1 MKRSVTHQS
10 RVVAFL
16 AALLALIGSVTLTPL
31 PAQALEVASSSGNCI
46 ANVDNTTGVTSY
58 FDGTYCYVAFKNAG
72 TTYSWTRPGGVT
84 TFDFVAVGGGGGGA
98 TRHAGGG
105 GAGGLIQETGVTITA
120 TTISIGVGA
129 GGPGAAA
136 RSDGN
141 PGGGTNGGSSTIT
154 ASGITTRNAVG
165 GGAGQGSAVGSNG
178 GSGGGNGCC
187 VGSTVS
193 SGTTGQ
199 GNSGSAGTYGG
210 SYWLGGGGGGAGA
223 AATAANG
230 STLKAGIGGAGAS
243 VSWINQTVQ
252 TALAV
257 GVWTSG
263 ATYFAGGGGGGTAG
277 TSTTGGEG
285 GIGGGGAGAT
295 LAGTPVAGSANTG
308 GGGGASGINGDN
320 TTAAGAAGGS
330 GAVVFRYAKQ
340 APVIS
345 WNASDVNSYEE
356 TVSTTAI
363 NDLAPGSTYDGT
375 LYSGSNSVAPGFN
388 RTTGA
393 WTFSGGATSTGPYA
407 KVTTSISTTQFN
419 TNGITV
425 DFEAD
430 FGTTANLWERAID
443 FSSNADMAN
452 NLLIARSGSTNDLA
466 VEIYNGNTTAGQ
478 CIYTGAIPTNAGMNR
493 WTVSLDGANCRIY
506 KNGTLAYTVAYTGKP
521 SSGVTWIN
529 NYIGRSNWSNDASL
543 EGSVRSLRIFAGG
556 LSASEIPAPVS
567 KTVTLNAYDGN
578 AQNGGGVTNN
588 MQSPR
593 LTTGSVRLPT
603 PITRAGYTFTGWYD
617 ATTFANKVGDAG
629 GIYTPSSTIT
639 LYGGWRTSIDSGVL
653 SNLVLNFDATHI
665 DSLPVAATSAAS
677 IYPATYRPLAS
688 TVTGITRDTANSP
701 GAASFPNGTGSNYIS
716 FGANNSTNI
725 TGAITFESWIKCT
738 AYNSVWNIIASH
750 WFSDT
755 AGTQSMDWHF
765 AIQGGKL
772 QLNTGTNSDVTI
784 GSKTWSASDCNG
796 TAWHLVGFTIDSSN
810 NAQLYIDGKP
820 DGAAVANRP
829 HNPNSSSLLWIG
841 DGRTGSSRF
850 QGYQSRVR
858 LYNTA
863 LTATQMRANFS
874 GEAVTYGMGPYTVT
888 YAAGPNGT
896 GSNVVETYN
905 AATLATLKNNTAPF
919 TRAGYYISGW
929 TTSSTSGAAQT
940 NALTSSYSVDANVTF
955 YPVWTAT
962 TYTITYNY
970 NGATGGNATASS
982 TYAAGGTAITLPTPT
997 RTSYTFGGWWTTSTF
1012 DTGTQQTGTQTPSSD
1027 YTLYAKWTLVQYT
1040 LTFKANDGLSTA
1052 DITQTVNAGV
1062 AVNLRTNTFTKAHS
1076 AFGRWSDLASG
1087 FSLNSWTDGQS
1098 ITPTSNMTFYA
1109 IWNDDA
1115 HIIFNSLGGS
1125 AVADAYTIGQPLA
1138 GATALAK
1145 PADPTKSGKIFG
1157 GWSTQYSGTTG
1168 IAINVVSWPR
1178 DYEMN
1183 ANETL
1188 YAIWL
1193 DACAPTRT
1201 TFIGTGTSDLTSAT
1215 YGTSGVTYVQ
1225 YRYNTVGQCAFTVPS
1240 EVSAL
1245 DVLLVGG
1252 GGGGSFYGRA
1262 GGGGAGTL
1270 LHTSTPLSVSAGSI
1284 FPLTVAAGGSF
1295 VFSSTDGSRGNSG
1308 GWSSFGNIL
1317 AQGGGGGAGGQLT
1330 IQSAQ
1335 PGGSGGGGACSAGY
1349 TSGGAGGTPIITGW
1363 SAYAGSGGNATY
1375 ADCSTSGGA
1384 GGGGAGGS
1392 VANGTSTGGASLT
1405 RYGIELAGG
1414 GGAWWPSQVRQGG
1427 GNVGGDWNNTGCSA
1441 GMTSN
1446 DGVANTGSG
1455 GGSCGSGASGTVV
1468 VRFAAPTYTVTYN
1481 YDGATGGNGTSS
1493 ANYVTSAL
1501 TLPTPTKTGYTFGGW
1516 YAEAGL
1522 TTLVGNG
1529 GATYTPTNDL
1539 TLYAKWTGGTYTLT
1553 YNYNGATG
1561 GNATTSASY
1570 TTGGTAIT
1578 LPTPTKTNYT
1588 FGGWYSDAGL
1598 TTQVT
1603 GTQTPSANAT
1613 LYAKWNSNTFTLTYN
1628 YNGATGGNTTVS
1640 DTYTTGGT
1648 AITLPTPTKT
1658 GYFFDSWCD
1667 DVALTSCLIVGA
1679 QTPTADATL
1688 YAKWTIG
1695 NYTYSYNYNGATS
1708 GNSIS
1713 SQTYYTGNQA
1723 FTMPA
1728 PSKTGYTFAGW
1739 YKEVGFVNLVSGPQT
1754 PSESFSLYAK
1764 WTAATF
1770 TLTYNYNG
1778 ATGGNTTASA
1788 SYTTG
1793 GSTITLPTPTKTGYT
1808 FAGWFNDSVFTTR
1821 LIGPLSPSADAT
1833 LYAKWTA
1840 INYTLTYS
1848 STQSNSGIVPT
1859 DSTNYNI
1866 GNVATVMANTGS
1878 LVRTGYTFAGWT
1890 VASDGSGTVLSSGQT
1905 VTFGSANITLYA
1917 KWTAS
1922 TYAISYNVNG
1932 ANGSQ
1937 ANTSD
1942 SYTTGGAAVTL
1953 SAIGTMAKTG
1963 YNFAG
1968 WSTTPTG
1975 SVIAGTFTT
1984 SADVTLYAIWTIKS
1998 IAVTYSKGAAASATF
2013 ISFPANTSGNYG
2025 TRVTISNNIDS
2036 SVTFSSSTYAF
2047 VGWSDGTS
2055 LYQSGEQYLLGD
2067 TAVTLTAVW
2076 VQAFGVRYIPNGGT
2090 FANGTSTID
2099 AECLV
2104 VGNLCTNGQVV
2115 TANAAPT
2122 RAGYIFSGWTD
2133 QSGNAVTA
2141 GGTFTVNINSYLLY
2155 AGWTPVNYTIT
2166 YSPNGGAT
2174 TPTQGSLHYGD
2185 TFTLAAAITRTGY
2198 TFNGWSDGTT
2208 TYGAGTTYSVGTSNV
2223 SLTAQW
2229 TPLTY
2234 AITYD
2239 WNGGTG
2245 SATANASY
2253 TVGNSGLT
2261 LPTVGDHVK
2270 DGFNFGG
2277 WSTTI
2282 GGNAVSTPY
2291 QPTTSGTL
2299 YAIWGSG
2306 SYTLTFNQNY
2316 GMQANG
2322 TATVANGQSTQLP
2335 TPSRSNF
2342 VFDGWYTASTG
2353 GTKVGNGGANFTPG
2367 GSSTLY
2373 ARWIQAS
2380 LYGVVGNLNR
2390 ISTITASDS
2399 VSSSYS
2405 GTAGGSSVSVTLPS
2419 ASLPAGTVVAL
2430 DVITDTTY
2438 AQSLLT
2444 GTNNYILSIAVSWL
2458 APDET
2463 VPNTNAGKAVSMTI
2477 TNSSIKAGALVYSIQ
2492 NGVVT
2497 LLGTATQNGTITVQL
2512 TSDPSVYVVATV
2524 PTAPQTIA
2532 STNTSTSATV
2542 TWTAPSSDGGATIT
2556 GYTVTLNTGA
2566 VCTTTLLT
2574 CTFNNLTSG
2583 TAYTAT
2589 VIANNSVGSSVSG
2602 TVTFTPA
2609 AQQSPAPSTPVTP
2622 APPVTPVPPVTPKPP
2637 VTPEPPAAA
2646 VPIAITIPTAV
2657 EKVLAHNVPVLA
2669 GTAVISPILFG
2680 ADSAK
2685 LDKADL
2691 AQIKAAAQILKEKS
2705 GWVYITGFVKSAGRP
2720 AAVEKKIATARA
2732 KAVAILLSKLG
2743 LKVKIG
2749 FLGYG
2754 PHNTKSPSAK
2764 DRKVEVRWV
2773 DEVKTSI

>member
-1 MKRSVTHQS
+1 MQLPNIRGGAEVVKRLVTHQS
-10 RVVAFL
+10 RVVAFI
-16 AALLALIGSVTLTPL
+16 ATLLALIGSITLSPL
-31 PAQALEVASSSGNCI
+31 PAKALEVNTGSCT
-46 ANVDNTTGVTSY
+46 ANVDNTSGVVTYDDGIYCLVAFKTTGITYNWTRPSGVTS
-58 FDGTYCYVAFKNAG
+58 FAMLV
-72 TTYSWTRPGGVT
+72 
-84 TFDFVAVGGGGGGA
+84 VGGGASGA
-98 TRHAGGG
+98 VRHAGGG
-105 GAGGLIQETGVTITA
+105 GAGGVIQNSSITIPTTTTA
-120 TTISIGVGA
+120 LTISIGA
-129 GGPGAAA
+129 GGAAA
-136 RSDGN
+136 GN
-141 PGGGTNGGSSTIT
+141 QSAGVGAEGANGGDTVVTGVGSGFTTQT
-154 ASGITTRNAVG
+154 AKG
-165 GGAGQGSAVGSNG
+165 GGAGSYNTTPSTG
-178 GSGGGNGCC
+178 GSGGGGGTNYSGAA
-187 VGSTVS
+187 S
-193 SGTTGQ
+193 SVAGQ
-199 GNSGSAGTYGG
+199 GYSGGNGFNSGASWYG
-210 SYWLGGGGGGAGA
+210 GGGGGGAGGVGGN
-223 AATAANG
+223 ATNAT
-230 STLKAGIGGAGAS
+230 STTAGAGG
-243 VSWINQTVQ
+243 VGVTYSWITP
-252 TALAV
+252 AAGLGV
-257 GVWTSG
+257 GSNENG
-263 ATYFAGGGGGGTAG
+263 AIYFAGGGGGS
-277 TSTTGGEG
+277 TSSVGTGGARSL
-285 GIGGGGAGAT
+285 GGGGAGGGPGV
-295 LAGTPVAGSANTG
+295 AGTAGTANSG
-308 GGGGASGINGDN
+308 SGGGAGAMDASGN
-320 TTAAGAAGGS
+320 TSKGAGAGGS
-330 GAVVFRYAKQ
+330 GVVVIRYAKLS
-340 APVIS
+340 PVLS

-363 NDLAPGSTYDGT
+363 NDLASGSTYDGT
-375 LYSGSNSVAPGFN
+375 LYSGSNSVAPGFD

-430 FGTTANLWERAID
+430 FGTTANNWERAID

-452 NLLIARSGSTNDLA
+452 NLLISRNGTSNDLTIE
-466 VEIYNGNTTAGQ
+466 VWNGNTSAGQ
-478 CIYTGAIPTNAGMNR
+478 CTYVGAIPTNAGMNR

-521 SSGVTWIN
+521 SSGVNWIN
-529 NYIGRSNWSNDASL
+529 NYIGRSNWTADSTL

-556 LSASEIPAPVS
+556 LSASEIPAPVT

-578 AQNGGGVTNN
+578 TQNGGGVTNN

-617 ATTFANKVGDAG
+617 TTTFANKVGDAG

-639 LYGGWRTSIDSGVL
+639 LYGGWRTTDDYG
-653 SNLVLNFDATHI
+653 SNLVLNFDATNI
-665 DSLPVAATSAAS
+665 SSFPTAGTSAAS
-677 IYPATYRPLAS
+677 IYPGSYKTSAT
-688 TVTGITRDTANSP
+688 TVSGVTRDTANSP
-701 GAASFPNGTGSNYIS
+701 GAAAFPNGTGSNYIS
-716 FGANNSTNI
+716 FGANNATNI

-750 WFSDT
+750 WFDST
-755 AGTQSMDWHF
+755 AGSSSTAVNDWHLG
-765 AIQGGKL
+765 IYNGKL
-772 QLNTGTNSDVTI
+772 QLNTGSTSDVTV

-796 TAWHLVGFTIDSSN
+796 TAWHLVGFTIDASN

-829 HNPNSSSLLWIG
+829 HNPNASSLLWIG

-940 NALTSSYSVDANVTF
+940 NALASSYSVDANVTF

-1012 DTGTQQTGTQTPSSD
+1012 DTGTQQTGTQTPSSN

-1052 DITQTVNAGV
+1052 DITQTVNADV

-1076 AFGRWSDLASG
+1076 AFGRWSDLSTG
-1087 FSLNSWTDGQS
+1087 LSLNSWTDGQS

-1125 AVADAYTIGQPLA
+1125 AVADAYTIGLPLA
-1138 GATALAK
+1138 GATPLAK

-1157 GWSTQYSGTTG
+1157 GWSTQYSGSSG
-1168 IAINVVSWPR
+1168 IAVNIVSWPR

-1183 ANETL
+1183 ATETL

-1201 TFIGTGTSDLTSAT
+1201 TFVGTGTTDLTSAT
-1215 YGTSGVTYVQ
+1215 YGTNGVTYVQ

-1252 GGGGSFYGRA
+1252 GGAGSYYGRA

-1270 LHTSTPLSVSAGSI
+1270 LHTSSPLSVTAGSNI
-1284 FPLTVAAGGSF
+1284 PMTVGAGGTF
-1295 VFSSTDGSRGNSG
+1295 TYVGTVDGNRGNNG

-1317 AQGGGGGAGGQLT
+1317 AQGGGAGAGGNIT
-1330 IQSAQ
+1330 MQSAQ
-1335 PGGSGGGGACSAGY
+1335 PGASGGGGACTAGY
-1349 TSGGAGGTPIITGW
+1349 TSGGSGGTPIITGW
-1363 SAYAGSGGNATY
+1363 SAYAGSGGNANY
-1375 ADCSTSGGA
+1375 ADCTVSGGA

-1392 VANGTSTGGASLT
+1392 VANQVATGGASLT

-1414 GGAWWPSQVRQGG
+1414 GAGWWPGATRQGG
-1427 GNVGGDWNNTGCSA
+1427 GTVGGKWTNACA
-1441 GMTSN
+1441 AAMTAN
-1446 DGVANTGSG
+1446 DGVVNTGSG

-1481 YDGATGGNGTSS
+1481 YNGATGANSTAS
-1493 ANYVTSAL
+1493 ADYLINAL
-1501 TLPTPTKTGYTFGGW
+1501 TLPTPTKTGYTFAGW

-1522 TTLVGNG
+1522 TTLIGNG
-1529 GATYTPTNDL
+1529 GTSYSPTNDQ
-1539 TLYAKWTGGTYTLT
+1539 TLYAKWTTGTYTLT

-1561 GNATTSASY
+1561 GNATASSSY

-1613 LYAKWNSNTFTLTYN
+1613 LYAKWTSNTFTLTYN
-1628 YNGATGGNTTVS
+1628 YNGATGGNTTAS

-1658 GYFFDSWCD
+1658 GY
-1667 DVALTSCLIVGA
+1667 
-1679 QTPTADATL
+1679 
-1688 YAKWTIG
+1688 
-1695 NYTYSYNYNGATS
+1695 
-1708 GNSIS
+1708 
-1713 SQTYYTGNQA
+1713 
-1723 FTMPA
+1723 
-1728 PSKTGYTFAGW
+1728 
-1739 YKEVGFVNLVSGPQT
+1739 
-1754 PSESFSLYAK
+1754 
-1764 WTAATF
+1764 
-1770 TLTYNYNG
+1770 
-1778 ATGGNTTASA
+1778 
-1788 SYTTG
+1788 
-1793 GSTITLPTPTKTGYT
+1793 T
-1808 FAGWFNDSVFTTR
+1808 FAGWFNDAVFTTQ
-1821 LIGPLSPSADAT
+1821 ISGAQSPTADAT

-1840 INYTLTYS
+1840 INYTLSYS
-1848 STQSNSGIVPT
+1848 STLSTSGAVPT

-1866 GNVATVMANTGS
+1866 GNSAIVKANTGS
-1878 LVRTGYTFAGWT
+1878 LARTGYTFAGWT

-1917 KWTAS
+1917 KWTAN
-1922 TYAISYNVNG
+1922 TYVISYNVNG
-1932 ANGSQ
+1932 ATGSQ

-1942 SYTTGGAAVTL
+1942 SYTTGGTAVTL
-1953 SAIGTMAKTG
+1953 STVGTMAKIG

-1975 SVIAGTFTT
+1975 SVIAGTYTT
-1984 SADVTLYAIWTIKS
+1984 SADVTLYAVWTIKS

-2122 RAGYIFSGWTD
+2122 RAGYIFTGWTD
-2133 QSGNAVTA
+2133 QSGNAITA

-2155 AGWTPVNYTIT
+2155 AGWTAVNYTIT
-2166 YSPNGGAT
+2166 YLPNGGAT

-2185 TFTLAAAITRTGY
+2185 TFTLAAGITRAGY
-2198 TFNGWSDGTT
+2198 SFNGWSDGST
-2208 TYGAGTTYSVGTSNV
+2208 TYGAGTTYLVGTSNV

-2234 AITYD
+2234 IITYD

-2253 TVGNSGLT
+2253 TVGNIGLT

-2463 VPNTNAGKAVSMTI
+2463 VPNTNSGKAVSMTI

-2574 CTFNNLTSG
+2574 CTFNNLTTG
-2583 TAYTAT
+2583 TSYTAT

-2609 AQQSPAPSTPVTP
+2609 AQQSPAPATPVTP

-2637 VTPEPPAAA
+2637 VTPEPPVVV
-2646 VPIAITIPTAV
+2646 VPIAVPIPTAV
-2657 EKVLAHNVPVLA
+2657 KKVLAHNVPVLA

-2732 KAVAILLSKLG
+2732 KAVAILLSQLG

-2773 DEVKTSI
+2773 PETDSKS